1 MNESVKSISLDD
13 IGDLPNPIG
22 MAGPG
27 EKTKNKALH
36 YNPQYGGLSETPNI
50 SLSRPS
56 EGTQQ
61 VEDSSYFSSTL
72 TRFSEIL
79 GPIKGQ
85 SGKRN
90 IIILA
95 VLLLIVIGGGAY
107 LYVGDSLFGDGAPA
121 EDTAADSSAKEDA
134 EVKEAAGPVTAHQ
147 AGSEEKAP
155 ADTKAAS
162 DKAKVETSIV
172 QEIPGNPY
180 WKLPNPVA
188 AVSET
193 PAPIT
198 TQQTE
203 AWRGGLALP
212 FSYQRYKSVE
222 DMRKAKMDGSVAI
235 LYEALAQPKFWTRME
250 ALLGIAEQGIPID
263 TDSMHA
269 AIGDARPDLVRNYFR
284 RFKKNYTDVTAH
296 VMRQALRVVDQ
307 KSRHL
312 ILMQLAAHRNETN
325 DMYLIAG
332 LHDADAMTKDFAQT
346 ALTVA
351 PAVAST
357 KQAYD
362 KAMSEVAVLVVAPP
376 RAKASAQDIKVEK
389 IPANMNV
396 EEVYFINDEEQAPVV
411 EEPKKEVKVDDGFN
425 ALDHRDTEP
434 TEVNHANEAKESN
447 EVKDVK
453 EGKNTKGP
461 NDKDK
466 DKTEVKAPKK

>member
-36 YNPQYGGLSETPNI
+36 YNPQYGGLSETPYI
-50 SLSRPS
+50 GRSRPS
-56 EGTQQ
+56 EGTQR

-85 SGKRN
+85 SGNRN
-90 IIILA
+90 IMILA
-95 VLLLIVIGGGAY
+95 VLLLIVIGVGAFLY
-107 LYVGDSLFGDGAPA
+107 LGDSLFGDGAPA
-121 EDTAADSSAKEDA
+121 EDTAAEASADLSAEADA
-134 EVKEAAGPVTAHQ
+134 KGKEAAVSAQ
-147 AGSEEKAP
+147 AGGEGKTP
-155 ADTKAAS
+155 AETKAAL
-162 DKAKVETSIV
+162 DKAKVETSVV

-188 AVSET
+188 ALSET

-203 AWRGGLALP
+203 AWRGGLAHP

-284 RFKKNYTDVTAH
+284 RFKNNYTDVTAH

-346 ALTVA
+346 TLTVA

-376 RAKASAQDIKVEK
+376 RAKVSAQDIKVEK

-411 EEPKKEVKVDDGFN
+411 EAPKEEVKVDDGFN
-425 ALDHRDTEP
+425 ALDHRDTVP

-453 EGKNTKGP
+453 VEKNTKEP
-461 NDKDK
+461 KTK
-466 DKTEVKAPKK
+466 AKTEVKAPKK